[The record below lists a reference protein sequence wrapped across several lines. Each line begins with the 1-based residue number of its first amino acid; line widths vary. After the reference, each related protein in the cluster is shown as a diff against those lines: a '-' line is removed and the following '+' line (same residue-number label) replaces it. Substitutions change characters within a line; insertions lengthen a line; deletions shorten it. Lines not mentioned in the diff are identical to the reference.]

1 MKDICKNIFCFW
13 RKWCKKKEESFVSIE
28 STKMLENDKDK
39 DNYSHIVHSQSVE
52 NTTFKPNEPVIEM
65 STALPIEEDIVFP
78 LKYLNKTESDK
89 SFKLEFTREKIIAY
103 IEEQINDNISF
114 KSLVNKNGFD
124 IYIKESGSIFSS
136 EFPMIKM
143 YYKIPKTAFTRKDV
157 TVKLIDDYMNIP
169 EKRLNFDKS
178 IKSYNIVEKHNEE
191 VYLLH
196 YVIKSPMIFVSDR
209 DIVDKRYDFYEKDI
223 YYDFSS
229 SVNDDLVPTEEDI
242 VRLTDHCSVCKMYEE
257 EDGFNIISITQV
269 DSKYNFPSSMLS
281 FQLPVK
287 YKDWYDSMINSINEG
302 S

>member
-1 MKDICKNIFCFW
+1 
-13 RKWCKKKEESFVSIE
+13 
-28 STKMLENDKDK
+28 
-39 DNYSHIVHSQSVE
+39 
-52 NTTFKPNEPVIEM
+52 
-65 STALPIEEDIVFP
+65 
-78 LKYLNKTESDK
+78 
-89 SFKLEFTREKIIAY
+89 
-103 IEEQINDNISF
+103 
-114 KSLVNKNGFD
+114 
-124 IYIKESGSIFSS
+124 
-136 EFPMIKM
+136 MIKM
-143 YYKIPKTAFTRKDV
+143 YYKIPKTSFTRKDV

-229 SVNDDLVPTEEDI
+229 SVNDDLVPVEEDI
-242 VRLTDHCSVCKMYEE
+242 VRLTDHCSVCKIYEE

-269 DSKYNFPSSMLS
+269 DSKYHFPSSMLS

>member
-1 MKDICKNIFCFW
+1 MKDICKDIFCFW

-178 IKSYNIVEKHNEE
+178 IKSYNIVERHSEE

>member
-39 DNYSHIVHSQSVE
+39 DNYSYIVHSQSVE

-178 IKSYNIVEKHNEE
+178 IKSYNIVERHSEE

>member
-1 MKDICKNIFCFW
+1 
-13 RKWCKKKEESFVSIE
+13 
-28 STKMLENDKDK
+28 
-39 DNYSHIVHSQSVE
+39 
-52 NTTFKPNEPVIEM
+52 
-65 STALPIEEDIVFP
+65 
-78 LKYLNKTESDK
+78 
-89 SFKLEFTREKIIAY
+89 
-103 IEEQINDNISF
+103 
-114 KSLVNKNGFD
+114 
-124 IYIKESGSIFSS
+124 
-136 EFPMIKM
+136 MIKM

-178 IKSYNIVEKHNEE
+178 IKSYNIVERHSEE

>member
-13 RKWCKKKEESFVSIE
+13 SKWCKKKEESFVSIE

-114 KSLVNKNGFD
+114 KSLVNRNGFD

-178 IKSYNIVEKHNEE
+178 IKSYNIVERHSEE